1 MSESQ
6 FNFFS
11 VGLNYETSSIEE
23 REKFSFG
30 AHEIEEAL
38 TELIKMPGVREAV
51 ILSTCNRTE
60 IFGFSVD
67 KKVLIDWLTSHRGAV
82 FEHISNSLYDHR
94 SEQVAKHVFRVASG
108 LDSMVL
114 GETQILGQLKD
125 AVRSA
130 DNVGAL
136 GVNLRKLFDAG
147 FAVAKSVR
155 TETEVGAHSIS
166 LAAASAKVSDRIFG
180 SFHEVSVLFVG
191 AGDMNRVCA
200 EYFRSLNVKSIT
212 IANRTLQRAKSLSS
226 TVGGD
231 SISLSEV
238 THRLREF
245 DIVVSCTGSPTPII
259 GKGPIEK
266 AIDARR
272 HRPILFIDLAVP
284 RDIELE
290 ASDLEDVFLYT
301 IDDLGKIV
309 QDGMR
314 NREEAARNAEKIIE
328 DRLIQFK
335 SQLDRERVIPTIK
348 KFRQRG
354 ESIVQIELE
363 KALSSISKG
372 EAPEKVLVAMSRAIS
387 NKFMD
392 EPSRALN
399 HDASEKKMSL
409 SDALEKLYGL
419 DKN

>member
-67 KKVLIDWLTSHRGAV
+67 KKVLIDWLTSHRGAI

-136 GVNLRKLFDAG
+136 GVNLRKLF
-147 FAVAKSVR
+147 
-155 TETEVGAHSIS
+155 
-166 LAAASAKVSDRIFG
+166 
-180 SFHEVSVLFVG
+180 
-191 AGDMNRVCA
+191 
-200 EYFRSLNVKSIT
+200 
-212 IANRTLQRAKSLSS
+212 SS
-226 TVGGD
+226 C
-231 SISLSEV
+231 
-238 THRLREF
+238 LR
-245 DIVVSCTGSPTPII
+245 
-259 GKGPIEK
+259 
-266 AIDARR
+266 
-272 HRPILFIDLAVP
+272 
-284 RDIELE
+284 
-290 ASDLEDVFLYT
+290 
-301 IDDLGKIV
+301 
-309 QDGMR
+309 
-314 NREEAARNAEKIIE
+314 
-328 DRLIQFK
+328 
-335 SQLDRERVIPTIK
+335 
-348 KFRQRG
+348 
-354 ESIVQIELE
+354 
-363 KALSSISKG
+363 
-372 EAPEKVLVAMSRAIS
+372 
-387 NKFMD
+387 
-392 EPSRALN
+392 
-399 HDASEKKMSL
+399 
-409 SDALEKLYGL
+409 
-419 DKN
+419 